1 MLLITAAILLCA
13 VRDAQCKTRDQV
25 VLWQVY
31 LIVCSLHNKR
41 YFFGAFF
48 RQGKTNVKRT
58 RRTGM
63 RNEPVFHATFSTTLH
78 IPVAQSLHLTGSR
91 FKKWGNLLIFKSTK
105 GEGGAPELITLQD
118 IFVFVLRQNRWYL
131 CEVIMGYEFLKAFT
145 ISKIVLSYCFQAWNN
160 WFSLCVPVIT
170 PYFIRYETRAKIYY

>member
-13 VRDAQCKTRDQV
+13 VRDAQCKTRDEV

-31 LIVCSLHNKR
+31 LIVCSLHNRR
-41 YFFGAFF
+41 YFF

-58 RRTGM
+58 RSTGM
-63 RNEPVFHATFSTTLH
+63 RNQPVFHATFSTTLH
-78 IPVAQSLHLTGSR
+78 IPVVHFLHLTGSR
-91 FKKWGNLLIFKSTK
+91 LKKWGNLLIFKSIK

-118 IFVFVLRQNRWYL
+118 IFVFVLRQNLWYL
-131 CEVIMGYEFLKAFT
+131 CGVNMGYEFLKAFK

-170 PYFIRYETRAKIYY
+170 HYFIRYETRAKIYY

>member
-1 MLLITAAILLCA
+1 MLLITAAILLCV

-31 LIVCSLHNKR
+31 LIVCSLHNNR

-58 RRTGM
+58 RSTGM
-63 RNEPVFHATFSTTLH
+63 RNQPVFHATFSTTLH

-91 FKKWGNLLIFKSTK
+91 LKKWGNLLIFKSTK

-131 CEVIMGYEFLKAFT
+131 CEVIMGYEFLRADVSKYRPEVYKT
-145 ISKIVLSYCFQAWNN
+145 EESKILKKNSQ
-160 WFSLCVPVIT
+160 SS
-170 PYFIRYETRAKIYY
+170 TR